1 MMIFLSICIAMIR
14 HYPVPFF
21 FTQQTSIAPLRF
33 QHVYS
38 CSKYFELCLL
48 EATTLRKKKKLITS
62 EVHTWL
68 GIRIHFPAAFCEEK
82 EGLAFVSVLW
92 SMSLLSFPNRQT
104 SSVLRLFLPCQ
115 PRHPFVLI
123 HMLYMLANSR
133 CNPFSSLKTNAVLY
147 IIMLNY

>member
-1 MMIFLSICIAMIR
+1 MIR
-14 HYPVPFF
+14 HYPAPFF

-48 EATTLRKKKKLITS
+48 EATTLRKKKKKLITS

-68 GIRIHFPAAFCEEK
+68 GIRMRFPAAFCEEK
-82 EGLAFVSVLW
+82 EGLDFVSALW

-115 PRHPFVLI
+115 PHHPFVLI
-123 HMLYMLANSR
+123 YMLYMLANSR
-133 CNPFSSLKTNAVLY
+133 CITFSSLRTNAVLY
-147 IIMLNY
+147 IIILNY